1 MTMWRSNEPVEDD
14 ISDLPGIDFQNKC
27 RRARRRAWRDGLS
40 DPSLKLLKMF
50 DPTERSSAPSSTVL
64 ILDPCSSLRSFIG

>member
-1 MTMWRSNEPVEDD
+1 MWSSNEPVEDD

-40 DPSLKLLKMF
+40 DQTVVKTLENVRSYRAF
-50 DPTERSSAPSSTVL
+50 ERPLSAVL
-64 ILDPCSSLRSFIG
+64 ILDPCWSLRLFMG

>member
-14 ISDLPGIDFQNKC
+14 VSDLPGIGFQNKC
-27 RRARRRAWRDGLS
+27 RRARRRAWRDVLS

-50 DPTERSSAPSSTVL
+50 DPTERSSVPSSAVL
-64 ILDPCSSLRSFIG
+64 ILDPCSSLRSFID